1 METHLTFKVA
11 INGFG
16 RIGRMVLRALY
27 ETGRHDIEIVAINDL
42 AEASRLAHLLKY
54 DSVHGPFPLPV
65 TSDEAHIIVDGK
77 AIPVHS
83 ERDPENLPWKDYDID
98 IVMECTGFFLT
109 QELARKH
116 ISAGAKRVLLS
127 APAKDDT
134 KTIVY
139 GVNDNEIQADDV
151 IISNASCTTNALAP
165 LLKVLHKKYGV
176 ANGLLTTIH
185 AYTGDQ
191 PTHDSMH
198 KDAYRGRAAAV
209 SMVPTTTGAAKA
221 IGKVLPNLDGRL
233 SGVAVRV
240 PVSNVSMVDLS
251 VTTEKPANVIDIQK
265 AFKHESQ
272 KNDYRIMGYIDEKL
286 VSCDVNH
293 NPHSCN
299 FIEDKTLVQGEHL
312 VRVMAWYDNEWGFS
326 NRMLDTASVMSK
338 FL

>member
-1 METHLTFKVA
+1 MTCKIA

-16 RIGRMVLRALY
+16 RIGRMVLRALS
-27 ETGRHDIEIVAINDL
+27 ESKRNDMEVVAINDL
-42 AEASRLAHLLKY
+42 ATAPRLAHLLKY
-54 DSVHGPFPLPV
+54 DSIHGPFPLPV
-65 TSDEAHIIVDGK
+65 TSDETHIIVDGTP
-77 AIPVHS
+77 IRVYS
-83 ERDPENLPWKDYDID
+83 ERDPETLPWRKHDID

-109 QELARKH
+109 QDLGGKH
-116 ISAGAKRVLLS
+116 ILAGAKRVLLS

-139 GVNDNEIQADDV
+139 GVNDNDIKADDLIV
-151 IISNASCTTNALAP
+151 SNASCTTNALAP
-165 LLKVLHKKYGV
+165 LLMVLHKKYGV
-176 ANGLLTTIH
+176 KHGLMTTIH

-191 PTHDSMH
+191 PTHDSNH

-221 IGKVLPNLDGRL
+221 IGKVLPELGGCL

-251 VTTEKPANVIDIQK
+251 VTTETPTNVIDIQK
-265 AFKHESQ
+265 AFKEQSLKTDH
-272 KNDYRIMGYIDEKL
+272 NVIGYIDEKL
-286 VSCDVNH
+286 VSADLNH
-293 NPHSCN
+293 NPNSSN
-299 FIEDKTLVQGEHL
+299 FIEDKTFVQGGHL
-312 VRVMAWYDNEWGFS
+312 VRIMAWYDNEWGFS